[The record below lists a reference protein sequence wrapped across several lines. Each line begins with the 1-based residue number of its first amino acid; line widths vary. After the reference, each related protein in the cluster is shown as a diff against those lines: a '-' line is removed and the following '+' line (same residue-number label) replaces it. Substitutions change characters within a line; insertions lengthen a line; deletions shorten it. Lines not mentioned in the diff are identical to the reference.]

1 MDAQWYH
8 ILTNVG
14 EILVGMLI
22 GTELIIEELKKSG
35 KQIVT
40 ICLFEGMTAFIL
52 VAIAFFI
59 FTDIPMSIA
68 LVFGAIALATAPA
81 PSLSIVKEYNAKG
94 PVSKTLIPLAALD
107 DVLGLIVFF
116 LLLERVAVINEII
129 AVFLAKQAFKMAGEL
144 KVQEEISLV

>member
-40 ICLFEGMTAFIL
+40 IWYIIL
-52 VAIAFFI
+52 
-59 FTDIPMSIA
+59 SYYCKY
-68 LVFGAIALATAPA
+68 
-81 PSLSIVKEYNAKG
+81 S
-94 PVSKTLIPLAALD
+94 
-107 DVLGLIVFF
+107 
-116 LLLERVAVINEII
+116 
-129 AVFLAKQAFKMAGEL
+129 
-144 KVQEEISLV
+144 